1 MAISDSD
8 LMMLENLTYCLGKPR
23 FDNKTGK
30 HKPGSGDPADL
41 YKLKPIQSCK
51 TVGEYLNQFSD
62 SILKKLDKS
71 SEIYDGENSGSEWA
85 AMIRYMKSKKELLEL
100 KIAEVTEKVICFVN
114 PNNNKAIV
122 AFRGTTEKE
131 WVDNV
136 EGFNEADTVYQKE
149 AYDYIEGL
157 PYDDISVVG
166 HSKGG
171 NKAQYVAIRS
181 DKVTRCVSI
190 DWQGFSQEF
199 IDKYG
204 PQIEKNASKITSYSL
219 STDFVHILM
228 YTLPGIKIN
237 YVYGGSDVGNT
248 AENHS
253 PDALFEYYQDNNGE
267 WHVKVNGDGSAYLDY
282 SAEDASMTMLHEFTT
297 FVLNNMSGEDKY
309 KTVAF
314 LSGLLSGIFGKE
326 DWGKHPE
333 KIIDYIKSNKDAATT
348 VIAYLLKYIKLN
360 DLNVDDAIELI
371 KALGLYD
378 IEPFLDQDILNVL
391 GIHVTGDDA
400 VRALWEII
408 INNITDGEN
417 DPLIQWLLKKL
428 GEKAGFDISG
438 FWTAVEQKY
447 GKLGNVKNNK
457 KDAKI
462 KKIDYSS
469 NAYSI
474 IISAIN
480 SFDAKGLP
488 EVSAWN
494 KYSYADWF
502 GRILVSIVIKCIN
515 RYASTIHEINTE
527 WKSKTN
533 KAFSDIR
540 NTDLRY
546 ANKVKKSNSSL
557 NQLIIQM
564 KSGI

>member
-1 MAISDSD
+1 
-8 LMMLENLTYCLGKPR
+8 MMLENLTYCLSNSNR
-23 FDNKTGK
+23 N
-30 HKPGSGDPADL
+30 PAYAL
-41 YKLKPIQSCK
+41 GLKALNACK
-51 TVGEYLNQFSD
+51 TVGEYLAQFTESV
-62 SILKKLDKS
+62 LNKLDNS
-71 SEIYDGENSGSEWA
+71 SDIYDGKNSGPEWA

-100 KIAEVTEKVICFVN
+100 KIAEVTKKAVCFVN

-122 AFRGTTEKE
+122 AFVGTLTDGKE
-131 WVDNV
+131 WRDNA
-136 EGFNEADTVYQKE
+136 EGFYKADTDCQIE

-171 NKAQYVAIRS
+171 NKAQYVSIRS
-181 DKVTRCVSI
+181 DKVTKCVSV
-190 DWQGFSQEF
+190 DGQGFSQEF

-204 PQIEKNASKITSYSL
+204 PQIEKNAYKITSYSL
-219 STDFVHILM
+219 SADFVHILM

-237 YVYGGSDVGNT
+237 YVNGGSDVGNT
-248 AENHS
+248 GENHS

-282 SAEDASMTMLHEFTT
+282 SAEDTSMTMLHEFTT

-309 KTVAF
+309 KTGEF
-314 LSGLLSGIFGKE
+314 LSGLLNGIF
-326 DWGKHPE
+326 DE
-333 KIIDYIKSNKDAATT
+333 KWDTEELINYIKSNKDAVST

-371 KALGLYD
+371 KTLGLYD
-378 IEPFLDQDILNVL
+378 AIEPFLDQDILNVL
-391 GIHVTGDDA
+391 GIHITGDGA
-400 VRALWEII
+400 VRAVWEFI
-408 INNITDGEN
+408 INNITDGEY
-417 DPLIQWLLKKL
+417 DPRIQLLLKIL

-438 FWTAVEQKY
+438 FWTEIELKY

-469 NAYSI
+469 NAHSI

-480 SFDAKGLP
+480 SFDAKALP

-527 WKSKTN
+527 WKIKTN
-533 KAFSDIR
+533 NAFSDIR
-540 NTDLRY
+540 NADTLY
-546 ANKVKKSNSSL
+546 ANKVKKSNCLL

>member
-8 LMMLENLTYCLGKPR
+8 LMMLENLTYCLSDR
-23 FDNKTGK
+23 N
-30 HKPGSGDPADL
+30 PA
-41 YKLKPIQSCK
+41 YAFKLKALSACK
-51 TVGEYLNQFSD
+51 TVGEYLAQFNE
-62 SILKKLDKS
+62 SILSKLDS
-71 SEIYDGENSGSEWA
+71 SSDIYDGENSGSEWA
-85 AMIRYMKSKKELLEL
+85 AMIRYMKGKKEILEL
-100 KIAEVTEKVICFVN
+100 KIAEVTEKVICFAN
-114 PNNNKAIV
+114 PNDNNKAIV
-122 AFRGTTEKE
+122 AFRGTNGGQE
-131 WVDNV
+131 WIDNV
-136 EGFNEADTVYQKE
+136 EGFNKTDTVYQKE

-157 PYDDISVVG
+157 PYDDITVVG

-181 DKVTRCVSI
+181 DKVTRCVSV
-190 DWQGFSQEF
+190 DGQGFSQEF

-204 PQIEKNASKITSYSL
+204 PQIEKNSSKITSYSL

-237 YVYGGSDVGNT
+237 YVNGGSDVGNT
-248 AENHS
+248 GENHS

-267 WHVKVNGDGSAYLDY
+267 WHVKVIGDGSAYLDY

-297 FVLNNMSGEDKY
+297 FVLNNMSGEEKY
-309 KTVAF
+309 KTVVF
-314 LSGLLSGIFGKE
+314 LSGLLSGLFSEGWSTE
-326 DWGKHPE
+326 Q
-333 KIIDYIKSNKDAATT
+333 IIEYIKNNKDAATT

-378 IEPFLDQDILNVL
+378 TIEPFLDQDILNVL

-400 VRALWEII
+400 VRAVWEII
-408 INNITDGEN
+408 INNITDGKN
-417 DPLIQWLLKKL
+417 DPHIQWLLKKL

-438 FWTAVEQKY
+438 FWTEIESKY
-447 GKLGNVKNNK
+447 GKLEHVKNNK
-457 KDAKI
+457 KDAKV
-462 KKIDYSS
+462 KKIDYSG

-502 GRILVSIVIKCIN
+502 GKILVSIVVKCIN
-515 RYASTIHEINTE
+515 RYASTIHEMNAE
-527 WKSKTN
+527 WKKKTN
-533 KAFSDIR
+533 KAFNDIR
-540 NTDLRY
+540 QNDSQY
-546 ANKVKKSNSSL
+546 ANKIKKSNEAL
-557 NQLIIQM
+557 NRLLVQM

>member
-8 LMMLENLTYCLGKPR
+8 LMMLENLTYCLSNR
-23 FDNKTGK
+23 N
-30 HKPGSGDPADL
+30 PAYAL
-41 YKLKPIQSCK
+41 GLKALNACK
-51 TVGEYLNQFSD
+51 TVGEYLAQFSE
-62 SILKKLDKS
+62 SVLNKLDNS
-71 SEIYDGENSGSEWA
+71 SDIYDGENSGSEWA

-100 KIAEVTEKVICFVN
+100 KIAEVTEKVVCFVN

-122 AFRGTTEKE
+122 AFRGTNGGEE
-131 WVDNV
+131 WIDNV

-181 DKVTRCVSI
+181 DKVTRCVSV
-190 DWQGFSQEF
+190 DGQGFSQEF

-228 YTLPGIKIN
+228 YTLPGIKIHYIN
-237 YVYGGSDVGNT
+237 GGSDVGNT
-248 AENHS
+248 GENHS
-253 PDALFEYYQDNNGE
+253 PDALFEYYRDNNGE
-267 WHVKVNGDGSAYLDY
+267 WHVKVNGDGNAYLDY

-314 LSGLLSGIFGKE
+314 LSGLLSGLFSEGWDTE
-326 DWGKHPE
+326 Q
-333 KIIDYIKSNKDAATT
+333 IIDYIKSNKDAAST

-371 KALGLYD
+371 KALGFYEA
-378 IEPFLDQDILNVL
+378 IEPFLDSDILNVL

-400 VRALWEII
+400 VRAVWEII
-408 INNITDGEN
+408 INNITDGKN
-417 DPLIQWLLKKL
+417 DPLIQWLLEKL
-428 GEKAGFDISG
+428 GEKAEFDISG
-438 FWTAVEQKY
+438 FWAEVELKY

-527 WKSKTN
+527 WKAKTN

-540 NTDLRY
+540 NIDTRY